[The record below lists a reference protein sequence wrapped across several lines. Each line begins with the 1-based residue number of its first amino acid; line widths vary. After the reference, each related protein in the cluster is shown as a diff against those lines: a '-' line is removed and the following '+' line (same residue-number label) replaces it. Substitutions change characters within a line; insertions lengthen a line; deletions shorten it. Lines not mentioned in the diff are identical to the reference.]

1 MAPLGYG
8 NAITENA
15 LRQNRA
21 LKNENKENIQTATS
35 GNSSNIINKKNNQI
49 ETASKA
55 TASTTTSSNSSEYFD
70 SKDDLNN
77 STTEGTVSP
86 ELFKDNNNEVSLFYK
101 LNWNGVNLCAK
112 WLVN

>member
-21 LKNENKENIQTATS
+21 LKNENKENIQSPTL

-49 ETASKA
+49 ETATS
-55 TASTTTSSNSSEYFD
+55 STTTSSNCSEYFD
-70 SKDDLNN
+70 TRDDLNN

-86 ELFKDNNNEVSLFYK
+86 ELFKDNNEVSFFCK
-101 LNWNGVNLCAK
+101 LNWNEVNLCAK
-112 WLVN
+112 CLIN